1 MKSRSVWFTAA
12 AQVKIC
18 EEELAAPQTGQVL
31 VVSRLSAI
39 SPGTEMLFYRGQVP
53 EEMDADET
61 ISSLQGKPTFPIKYG
76 YANVGEVVQ
85 IGPGV
90 SADWLKRRVFSFHPH
105 ESAYLTP
112 PQDLIPIPDGIAWED
127 AVFLPNME
135 TAVNL
140 VMDGAPLVGET
151 AAVFGLGI
159 VGLLVLSILAQT
171 PLSLHIAIDPIGFRR
186 EAAKELGA
194 ELILD
199 PREET
204 FLDQAIKAAEKVG
217 SLGGVDLTFECS
229 GAPQALDQ
237 AVQLTGYHGRIV
249 IGSWY
254 GQKTV
259 ALNLGGKFHR
269 SRIQMISSQVSSVA
283 PGLSGRWTKARRFGT
298 AWELIARLHPARW
311 ITHRYPITQADEAY
325 RRVDTNPVELIQVV
339 FEY

>member
-1 MKSRSVWFTAA
+1 MKSRAVWFTAERK
-12 AQVKIC
+12 VEIC
-18 EEELAAPQTGQVL
+18 EEELAAPQAGQVL
-31 VVSRLSAI
+31 VASKLSAI

-53 EEMDADET
+53 EEMDADTT

-90 SADWLKRRVFSFHPH
+90 SADWLKRRVFCFHPH
-105 ESAYLTP
+105 ESAYLVS
-112 PQDLIPIPDGIAWED
+112 PQDLILIPEGVAWED

-151 AAVFGLGI
+151 VAVFGLGI
-159 VGLLVLSILAQT
+159 VGLLVLSILSEM
-171 PLSLHIAIDPIGFRR
+171 PLPLRIAIEPIDFRR
-186 EAAKELGA
+186 KAAHELDA
-194 ELILD
+194 ELTLD
-199 PREET
+199 PREPA
-204 FLDQAIKAAEKVG
+204 FLQQAIEAAEKAG
-217 SLGGVDLTFECS
+217 SPGGVDLAFECS

-237 AVQLTGYHGRIV
+237 AVQLTGYAGRVV

-254 GQKTV
+254 GTKAV
-259 ALNLGGKFHR
+259 SLNLGGKFHR

-283 PGLSGRWTKARRFGT
+283 PGLSGRWTKVRRFGT

-311 ITHRYPITQADEAY
+311 ITHCFPITQAGEAY
-325 RRVDTNPVELIQVV
+325 RRIDTNPAELIQVV
-339 FEY
+339 FEH

>member
-1 MKSRSVWFTAA
+1 MRRFHPCRASQPF
-12 AQVKIC
+12 
-18 EEELAAPQTGQVL
+18 
-31 VVSRLSAI
+31 RL
-39 SPGTEMLFYRGQVP
+39 
-53 EEMDADET
+53 
-61 ISSLQGKPTFPIKYG
+61 KYG

-159 VGLLVLSILAQT
+159 VGLLVLSILSQM
-171 PLSLHIAIDPIGFRR
+171 PLSLRIAMDPIGFRR
-186 EAAKELGA
+186 KAARSWAQRSRSTRARQL
-194 ELILD
+194 
-199 PREET
+199 
-204 FLDQAIKAAEKVG
+204 FCDQALKAAEKVG
-217 SLGGVDLTFECS
+217 SRGGVDLAFECS

-283 PGLSGRWTKARRFGT
+283 PGLTGRWTKARRFRT
-298 AWELIARLHPARW
+298 AWDMIARLHPARW
-311 ITHRYPITQADEAY
+311 ITHRYPIAQADEAY
-325 RRVDTNPVELIQVV
+325 RRIDTYPAELIQVV

>member
-1 MKSRSVWFTAA
+1 MKSRSAWFTAA
-12 AQVKIC
+12 RKVEIC
-18 EEELAAPQTGQVL
+18 EEELAAPQAGQVL
-31 VVSRLSAI
+31 VVSKLSAI

-53 EEMDADET
+53 EEMDTDT
-61 ISSLQGKPTFPIKYG
+61 KISSLQGKPTFPIKYG

-112 PQDLIPIPDGIAWED
+112 PQDLIPIPEGVAWED

-159 VGLLVLSILAQT
+159 VGLLVLSILSQM
-171 PLSLHIAIDPIGFRR
+171 PLSLRIAIDPIGFRQK
-186 EAAKELGA
+186 AAQELGA
-194 ELILD
+194 ELTLD
-199 PREET
+199 PREAT
-204 FLDQAIKAAEKVG
+204 SLHQAIEAAEKAG
-217 SLGGVDLTFECS
+217 SPGGVDLAFECS

-237 AVQLTGYHGRIV
+237 AVQLTGYAGRVV

-254 GQKTV
+254 GTKAV
-259 ALNLGGKFHR
+259 SLDLGGKFHR

-311 ITHRYPITQADEAY
+311 ITHRFPITQAEGAY
-325 RRVDTNPVELIQVV
+325 RRIDTNPAEVIQVV